1 MDCSEPTGT
10 RPWSGSGRS
19 RRTEI
24 LSLRSFH
31 RFLAVVF
38 AISSLSPPAALAGP
52 VAENFKVQ
60 RLTDGVYAVIRQDPP
75 GMMCDGNSGFI
86 VGNDGVVVIDAP
98 EASRE
103 VLAAIKKVTK
113 KPVTAVINTHWH
125 DDHIIG
131 NQVYRNAFPKARFIA
146 HEATREYLAGPGIEA
161 RQRMVDYAPKG
172 VDQLQRFLASGV
184 GPDRSPLDAEERA
197 SMESDVQLV
206 EHYLEVVPKA
216 VIVLPTE
223 VVRDSMTLRQKSREI
238 RILYLGPGHTS
249 GDLVVWLPRERI
261 LFSGDLVV
269 WPIPLVGGDQS
280 HVGSWSAT
288 LNAMR
293 DLHPQ
298 TIVPGHGPVEADDS
312 YAALLSR
319 LFASVKEQVET
330 PALEGKSLAEIRK
343 FVDLSE
349 FRNKLVGNSKVR
361 STLFG
366 MYVEGPAVESAF
378 RDATSNKAD
387 LLH

>member
-1 MDCSEPTGT
+1 MT
-10 RPWSGSGRS
+10 W
-19 RRTEI
+19 
-24 LSLRSFH
+24 FH
-31 RFLAVVF
+31 RFLQAVFLV
-38 AISSLSPPAALAGP
+38 ASVATPQALADP
-52 VAENFKVQ
+52 VGSVANNFHVQ
-60 RLTDGVYAVIRQDPP
+60 RLADGVYAVIRQDPP

-86 VGNDGVVVIDAP
+86 VGDDGVIVVDAP

-103 VLAAIKKVTK
+103 VLAAIRKVTK

-146 HEATREYLAGPGIEA
+146 HEATREYLAGPGVEA
-161 RQRMVDYAPKG
+161 RQRMIDYAPRG
-172 VDQLQRFLASGV
+172 VDQLQGFLASGV
-184 GPDRSPLDAEERA
+184 GPDRSPLNAEERA
-197 SMESDVQLV
+197 SLESDVLLV
-206 EHYLEVVPKA
+206 EHYLEVAKA
-216 VIVLPTE
+216 AIVLPTE
-223 VVRDSMTLRQKSREI
+223 VVRDSMTLRQRSREI
-238 RILYLGPGHTS
+238 RIFYLGRGHTS

-269 WPIPLVGGDQS
+269 WPIPLVGADQS

-288 LNAMR
+288 LDAMR
-293 DLHPQ
+293 GLHPQ
-298 TIVPGHGPVEADDS
+298 TIVPGHGPIQADDS

-349 FRNKLVGNSKVR
+349 FRNKLVGDSKVR
-361 STLFG
+361 STLFE
-366 MYVEGPAVESAF
+366 MYVEGPAVESAY